1 MTHSSVTPPG
11 GLIVPPPATPPSL
24 KPSVL
29 ILSEVR
35 TRANSVALKV
45 TVPSELRGM
54 FMATRRWGR
63 GWGGAQDEKGGG
75 GKHPVTP
82 PPPPPPPWHL
92 AGDAVRAQLPKAQRG
107 LDAAQQRHHVQV
119 FDAAPEGTG
128 DSTGTVTGGGE
139 GGDGGEG
146 EAVMVTGGDGGEGE
160 AVMVGMGRW

>member
-1 MTHSSVTPPG
+1 MG
-11 GLIVPPPATPPSL
+11 G
-24 KPSVL
+24 
-29 ILSEVR
+29 
-35 TRANSVALKV
+35 
-45 TVPSELRGM
+45 G
-54 FMATRRWGR
+54 
-63 GWGGAQDEKGGG
+63 QDEKGGG
-75 GKHPVTP
+75 GTPGDPPLP
-82 PPPPPPPWHL
+82 PPASSPRHL

>member
-1 MTHSSVTPPG
+1 MGGGGMTHSSVTPPG

-82 PPPPPPPWHL
+82 PPRLLPP
-92 AGDAVRAQLPKAQRG
+92 
-107 LDAAQQRHHVQV
+107 
-119 FDAAPEGTG
+119 GTLQA
-128 DSTGTVTGGGE
+128 T
-139 GGDGGEG
+139 
-146 EAVMVTGGDGGEGE
+146 
-160 AVMVGMGRW
+160 R

>member
-1 MTHSSVTPPG
+1 MC
-11 GLIVPPPATPPSL
+11 PPPATPPSL

-63 GWGGAQDEKGGG
+63 GWGGHRMRRGEGE
-75 GKHPVTP
+75 HPVT

-139 GGDGGEG
+139 GGGREGDGGEG

-160 AVMVGMGRW
+160 AVMVGMGRR